1 MLDCNTELAP
11 QYSVRYRHLLGTPIL
26 SEQKRK
32 KSFAA
37 LLPEVPDV
45 SVDSGREE
53 GRNDDESGMIG
64 KRQRLRR
71 LKLRLFISQRREGVV
86 IIIWKGRAG
95 PGFFARILGPR
106 FAC

>member
-11 QYSVRYRHLLGTPIL
+11 QYSVRYRDLLGTLIL
-26 SEQKRK
+26 LEEK
-32 KSFAA
+32 KSSAV
-37 LLPEVPDV
+37 LLPEVTDV

>member
-1 MLDCNTELAP
+1 MLHVRWQYWAHPSGLSIVILWVNTN
-11 QYSVRYRHLLGTPIL
+11 S
-26 SEQKRK
+26 QKG
-32 KSFAA
+32 KSYAMP
-37 LLPEVPDV
+37 LPEVSDV
-45 SVDSGREE
+45 SVNSGREE

-95 PGFFARILGPR
+95 PRFFARILGPC

>member
-1 MLDCNTELAP
+1 M
-11 QYSVRYRHLLGTPIL
+11 VG
-26 SEQKRK
+26 
-32 KSFAA
+32 
-37 LLPEVPDV
+37 VPDV
-45 SVDSGREE
+45 IVNSGREE

-95 PGFFARILGPR
+95 PGFFARILGPC
-106 FAC
+106 FTC